1 MNKMTN
7 AFVKKIMLF
16 ISTILLSNIICAAQY
31 QYFVNQATN
40 QTLTA
45 PYVYY
50 NYQPSPTMD
59 RAIKNLPDYSSV
71 KKCATNNVTDAII
84 ILKPILF
91 YNPQSTILY
100 GDLNVMVYQARSKD
114 QANPDNFIKTMK
126 ISLWKV
132 LQFDEVTIGY
142 YVNEIYTELLK
153 KLTTKLN
160 NIEIDGNY
168 PTNGSYCDFL
178 NSLKESR
185 LNLNY

>member
-1 MNKMTN
+1 MTN
-7 AFVKKIMLF
+7 TFVKKIMLF

-50 NYQPSPTMD
+50 NYQPSPAMD

-132 LQFDEVTIGY
+132 LQFNEVTIGY